1 MAPESHSC
9 CRGRT
14 PYKQVGGK
22 VAVYVWVREVEVLEQ
37 GEEMETDS
45 LQLLH
50 FLKVHLPFQLPKH
63 IFDFSSE
70 SGLHVVLMYG
80 FVG

>member
-1 MAPESHSC
+1 MAVSVC
-9 CRGRT
+9 
-14 PYKQVGGK
+14 
-22 VAVYVWVREVEVLEQ
+22 VWVREVEVSEW
-37 GEEMETDS
+37 GEEMEMGS

-50 FLKVHLPFQLPKH
+50 FLEVSLPFQQLKR

-70 SGLHVVLMYG
+70 SGLYGLQIGG